1 MSSEEDVAG
10 STNPPLQEDEAKK
23 AVLTNDLPLEWTQ
36 LNDGSTNIRPIRYPS
51 DVFEYSNNPEE
62 NYLEI
67 IGTSGQKITNMGK
80 DLYRTC
86 SPNLTHLIFRSHLIK
101 KMEGIKD
108 FKKLE
113 LLELYDNQIEF
124 LDELG
129 CEDTEE
135 QNAGET
141 IKTLDMSYN
150 VIREMEPVHFCPNL
164 VDLCEYSIMLCWRLF
179 YICLFCSSHIHGFF
193 TSFHHCLFY
202 SLQIL
207 PTIKSR

>member
-23 AVLTNDLPLEWTQ
+23 TVVTNDLPLEWTQ
-36 LNDGSTNIRPIRYPS
+36 LNDESTNIRPIRYPS

-62 NYLEI
+62 NCLEI

-86 SPNLTHLIFRSHLIK
+86 SPNLTHLIFRSHLLK

-129 CEDTEE
+129 CEDNEE

-150 VIREMEPVHFCPNL
+150 VIREMEPVNFCPNL

-179 YICLFCSSHIHGFF
+179 YICFSFVLHIFMG
-193 TSFHHCLFY
+193 S
-202 SLQIL
+202 
-207 PTIKSR
+207 